1 MSKAIIV
8 SDEVYE
14 LLKNGSM
21 IEQEWNEIE
30 VKRPY
35 FNSIGFLLWIYLWM
49 FLMLFIWL
57 SLDFISQLT
66 K

>member
-35 FNSIGFLLWIYLWM
+35 FHLNNY
-49 FLMLFIWL
+49 
-57 SLDFISQLT
+57 SLKYNLCKTTTLT
-66 K
+66 L